1 MFDVLTYEKG
11 GAVLRM
17 LEQYLGPEIF
27 RDGVRRYLAAH
38 QFANAETAD
47 LWKAL
52 GEAAGQPIPAIMDGW
67 IYRQG
72 YPLLTVA
79 LDEAG
84 KALIEELAARAK

>member
-1 MFDVLTYEKG
+1 MSSPTRRAG
-11 GAVLRM
+11 PCWRM

-52 GEAAGQPIPAIMDGW
+52 GEAAANPSGRSWMGGSIGRDI
-67 IYRQG
+67 RC
-72 YPLLTVA
+72 
-79 LDEAG
+79 
-84 KALIEELAARAK
+84 